1 MFYTYAHYTPEGNLF
16 YIGKGQGDRAY
27 AFYQRS
33 AYWNNIVDKYGKP
46 NVEILSDWK
55 QESAALEH
63 EKFLI
68 SCFRDMGI
76 TLCNLTDGGE
86 GTSGYKHTPEQRE
99 NNRRARLGK
108 PVWNSGIPCREE
120 TKIKL
125 RNVKKGATP
134 WNKGIPTGPIHTDEF
149 KERIRKIHTG
159 NKWNIGRP
167 TSEKQKQIA
176 SQLSKGNKYAAG
188 NTVNRKWKWVGT
200 HIKTGEVITFIGSQ
214 VLNEAGFQHANVIKC
229 INGRR
234 KSHKGYV
241 WHKELLENK

>member
-27 AFYQRS
+27 AFYKRS

-46 NVEILSDWK
+46 KVEILSDWE
-55 QESAALEH
+55 QESDALEH

-68 SCFRDMGI
+68 SCFRDMSVK
-76 TLCNLTDGGE
+76 LCNLTDGGD
-86 GTSGYKHTPEQRE
+86 GISGYRHTEKHKKKVKDFHTGKAWCKGRKMPEDQKQKISISLLGNKRSVGVVQTLAHRE
-99 NNRRARLGK
+99 ANSLKQLGNKRALGYTHTDLHK
-108 PVWNSGIPCREE
+108 
-120 TKIKL
+120 TKIKNL
-125 RNVKKGATP
+125 LVGNQNAKG
-134 WNKGIPTGPIHTDEF
+134 GH
-149 KERIRKIHTG
+149 
-159 NKWNIGRP
+159 
-167 TSEKQKQIA
+167 
-176 SQLSKGNKYAAG
+176 
-188 NTVNRKWKWVGT
+188 KWVGT

-229 INGRR
+229 INGQR